1 MAEGC
6 SVAIDRGRRTAER
19 VVAFRSGRVLGARG
33 RARAAVGNAVAGRQ
47 VIVIGAAVPLCRGR
61 PSRRAHAHS
70 RLCVASP
77 SVSRTPLLLFT
88 LASPFDPAPQPT
100 LSIFAVRWVAPDVGA
115 APLGGGAGGGG
126 RCTPFFFKSFSFFS
140 RIFYAGVG
148 MERSLLFHFI
158 LIYCDN

>member
-1 MAEGC
+1 MNKHVKFWSQSALTSQFHVRGHGPGRVRCMAVRVQRRNRSRPAARGASR
-6 SVAIDRGRRTAER
+6 SVPER
-19 VVAFRSGRVLGARG
+19 RVLGARG

-70 RLCVASP
+70 RPCVASP
-77 SVSRTPLLLFT
+77 SVARTPLLLFT

-100 LSIFAVRWVAPDVGA
+100 LSIFAVRWVAPAVGA

-126 RCTPFFFKSFSFFS
+126 RCTPFFF
-140 RIFYAGVG
+140 
-148 MERSLLFHFI
+148 
-158 LIYCDN
+158 